1 MRKSL
6 LAASLMTVAIAVAGV
21 AGIVFASASSGAAAA
36 RQHFTILSNNPNGN
50 GWVASRGPIHALGKD
65 IVLSA
70 HKDRFKYPN
79 GSLIIVHRRSG
90 KPTQHFD
97 KKSCLATFHE
107 EGTYRIARA
116 TGAYKGTTGSGKYE
130 ASGKIIGCSPKKP
143 PLVFQQEVEASG
155 PLTR

>member
-65 IVLSA
+65 IQLQNN
-70 HKDRFKYPN
+70 KDRFVFP
-79 GSLIIVHRRSG
+79 
-90 KPTQHFD
+90 
-97 KKSCLATFHE
+97 KSDLN
-107 EGTYRIARA
+107 I
-116 TGAYKGTTGSGKYE
+116 
-130 ASGKIIGCSPKKP
+130 
-143 PLVFQQEVEASG
+143 
-155 PLTR
+155 

>member
-6 LAASLMTVAIAVAGV
+6 LAAFLMTIAIAVAGV

-36 RQHFTILSNNPNGN
+36 RQHFTILANNPNGN

-65 IVLSA
+65 IVLTA

-97 KKSCLATFHE
+97 KKSCLGTFHE
-107 EGTYRIARA
+107 EGTYKIARA
-116 TGAYKGTTGSGKYE
+116 TGAYRGTTGSGKYE
-130 ASGKIIGCSPKKP
+130 ASGKIIACNPKKR
-143 PLVFQQEVEASG
+143 PLLFQQEVEAAG
-155 PLTR
+155 PLSR